1 MAITTDLIR
10 NSSDHLDEVVKATL
24 ITWFRQSDLYRNNAI
39 VFSDLMISRI
49 DATEGT
55 VKARMINAV
64 VKEIDKL
71 GVGEVEIRGDRDAV
85 WWNQA
90 KERQAL
96 INTAFLI
103 LFDDVVEATGGL
115 AEGVFIDR
123 GLYGH
128 FAVGQRPQFT
138 QIGGRYTTDC
148 TCGKG
153 YPYAR
158 CYVHHKQ
165 QSYPFY

>member
-49 DATEGT
+49 DAAEGT

-85 WWNQA
+85 WWNQT

-103 LFDDVVEATGGL
+103 LFDDIVEATGGL

-123 GLYGH
+123 GLYGD
-128 FAVGQRPQFT
+128 FAVGQREQLT
-138 QIGGRYTTDC
+138 GIGGQFARPC
-148 TCGKG
+148 SCSKG
-153 YPYAR
+153 YPYSN
-158 CYVHHKQ
+158 CYIHGRVK
-165 QSYPFY
+165 SYPY